1 MGRTLPTIVQTLH
14 VEEALWNGFR
24 RSLRKEDR
32 ECWDAL
38 WRSARRHAAPLAM
51 ANRPVPLDGIVL
63 AMLLGLAARL
73 VELEGRR
80 GKEESSNAH
89 ARADSDGFRPSAR

>member
-14 VEEALWNGFR
+14 LEEALWHGFR

-32 ECWDAL
+32 ECWDGL

-51 ANRPVPLDGIVL
+51 ASRPVPLDGIIL

-73 VELEGRR
+73 VELEKRW
-80 GKEESSNAH
+80 GKEGASAMRE
-89 ARADSDGFRPSAR
+89 RADSDGYEPSAR